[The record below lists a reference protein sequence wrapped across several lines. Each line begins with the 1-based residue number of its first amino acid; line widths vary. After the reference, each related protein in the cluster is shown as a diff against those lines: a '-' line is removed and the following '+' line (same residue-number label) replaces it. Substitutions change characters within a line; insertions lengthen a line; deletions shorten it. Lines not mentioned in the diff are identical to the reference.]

1 MSVLVNKDSRILI
14 QGITG
19 KTGQFHARLSVAYGT
34 NIVAG
39 VTPGKGGSSFEG
51 IPVFDTV
58 YQAVRETGADATVI
72 FVPPRFCGDAIME
85 AADAGIRVIVA
96 ITEGIPTLDMVRATD
111 FLKNYDAT
119 LIGPN
124 CPGIITPDEA
134 RLGIMPGHIHRKG
147 HVGVVSRSGTLTYE
161 GVDQITRLGL
171 GQSTCIGV
179 GGDPVKGL
187 DHLACCKLFEADEE
201 TEAVLL
207 LGEIGGDDEERAA
220 AYIKEHM
227 TKPVAAYVAGVTA
240 PAGRRMGHAGAIIS
254 GGSGAAPDKI
264 AAFKNAGVLV
274 APSPAHLGQ
283 TLQAAI
289 EGRDQQYVDTVI
301 GKQ

>member
-1 MSVLVNKDSRILI
+1 MSVLVNKDSRIVI

-58 YQAVRETGADATVI
+58 YEAVRETGADATVI

-85 AADAGIRVIVA
+85 AADAGIKVIVT

-111 FLKNYDAT
+111 FLKNYDTT

-187 DHLACCKLFEADEE
+187 DHLACCKLFEADGE

-220 AYIKEHM
+220 AYIKNHM

-264 AAFKNAGVLV
+264 AAFKDAGVLV
-274 APSPAHLGQ
+274 APSPAHLGL

-289 EGRDQQYVDTVI
+289 EGRDQQYVDSVI